1 MREWIY
7 TYEVCITRKKK
18 EVDATIT
25 EKFLSFSTSN
35 NMTSPCSHLIVFARF
50 LKNEIMVMKL
60 KLWAFRPTWCAGLI
74 ITSHQFQAWFLRQVE
89 KTTFLIK
96 IFQVSCCRCKGKK
109 IFKLVSLASIRSL
122 RRCWAIP
129 NVQILLC
136 YRNITFWNRLIKFY
150 CKNTIAK
157 SC

>member
-1 MREWIY
+1 MY
-7 TYEVCITRKKK
+7 LTRKDK
-18 EVDATIT
+18 EVDATII

-60 KLWAFRPTWCAGLI
+60 KLWIFKPTWCAGPI

-96 IFQVSCCRCKGKK
+96 IFQVSCCKCQRKFF
-109 IFKLVSLASIRSL
+109 FKLVLLASIRCL
-122 RRCWAIP
+122 RKCWDIP

-150 CKNTIAK
+150 CKNTISK
-157 SC
+157 SCKKKIYHFH

>member
-1 MREWIY
+1 MY
-7 TYEVCITRKKK
+7 LARKDK

-35 NMTSPCSHLIVFARF
+35 NMTSPCSDSIVFARF
-50 LKNEIMVMKL
+50 LKNEIMVMEL

-109 IFKLVSLASIRSL
+109 IFKLVSLASIRCL

-157 SC
+157 IC